1 MQTVTITREV
11 PDPLDMY
18 NPWKEVEIEVEVEIT
33 QGQPYP
39 SGVVISSSH
48 SLTDIETTEAVDAA
62 IAGEQ

>member
-18 NPWKEVEIEVEVEIT
+18 NPWKEVEIEVEVEIPP
-33 QGQPYP
+33 GQPYP
-39 SGVVISSSH
+39 SGVEISRSH
-48 SLTDIETTEAVDAA
+48 SLPAIETPEADDAA